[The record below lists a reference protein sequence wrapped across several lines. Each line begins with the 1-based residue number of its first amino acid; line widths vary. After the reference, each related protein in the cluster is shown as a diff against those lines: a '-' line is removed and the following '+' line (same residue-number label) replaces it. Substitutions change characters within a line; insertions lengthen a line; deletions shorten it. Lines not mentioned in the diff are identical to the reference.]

1 MGIGKVL
8 VVSKEASRKILER
21 GHRAYTPI
29 TLVRK
34 NKDKRG
40 KLVAHCLFGK
50 ILHACSVP
58 REGLKAAML
67 AWRSTKELKV
77 ESLGTTS
84 LSLSLLQ
91 KVKKKITGGHGTLT
105 NR

>member
-1 MGIGKVL
+1 MI
-8 VVSKEASRKILER
+8 
-21 GHRAYTPI
+21 
-29 TLVRK
+29 
-34 NKDKRG
+34 NWG
-40 KLVAHCLFGK
+40 KLVAHCLVGK

-58 REGLKAAML
+58 LEGLKATML

-84 LSLSLLQ
+84 LSLILLQ
-91 KVKKKITGGHGTLT
+91 KVKKKKFTGGHGTLT